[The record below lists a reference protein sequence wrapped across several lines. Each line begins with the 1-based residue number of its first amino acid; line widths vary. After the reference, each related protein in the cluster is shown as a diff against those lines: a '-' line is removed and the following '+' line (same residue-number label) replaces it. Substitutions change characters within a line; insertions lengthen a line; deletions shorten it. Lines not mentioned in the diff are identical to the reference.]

1 MFSKDQQKERI
12 VDCEESGRGGAGDG
26 SNRNYLSKS
35 CILQGARLP
44 LYCFSK
50 IDSREPRALFLDRLL
65 KEWEERRM
73 RGLFHHDINA
83 CETKILPGEH
93 NFIATLVE
101 GRDLKKRP
109 TEFRMNE
116 VIQPFDDRKFN
127 FTKVK
132 QDELIFR
139 FEESENGE
147 AKYFENNPM
156 DVSASPNIVAINV
169 SPTGY
174 GHVLLIPRLLD
185 CLPQRID
192 RESFLLAVYM
202 TREAGNPYFRMGY
215 NSLGGFATINHLHFQ
230 GYLLEVSFP
239 IEKAPTQRIAT
250 LGSSISIF
258 QLMQYPIR
266 GLVFEGGIALQ
277 DLSDA
282 VSSVCI
288 LLQEN
293 DRPYN
298 VLISESGK
306 RIFLLLQCYA
316 KKQALG
322 EVSQELLETRLY
334 PAAWELSGHLVFK
347 RREDYAKASEQSICK
362 FLVEAALSKEQFE
375 GVKQQILDFL
385 FIGAAKD
392 KTGE

>member
-1 MFSKDQQKERI
+1 MFSKDQQKEHA

-26 SNRNYLSKS
+26 SNRNYLSKC

-109 TEFRMNE
+109 TEFRMDE

-139 FEESENGE
+139 FEENENGE

-156 DVSASPNIVAINV
+156 DVSASPNIVAINL
-169 SPTGY
+169 SPIGY

-230 GYLLEVSFP
+230 GYFLEVSFP

-250 LGSSISIF
+250 LGSGISIF
-258 QLMQYPIR
+258 ELMQYPIR

-277 DLSDA
+277 DLSDT

-293 DRPYN
+293 DKPYN

-322 EVSQELLETRLY
+322 EVSQELLETRLN

-347 RREDYAKASEQSICK
+347 RREDYAKASEQSIYK

-392 KTGE
+392 KIGE